1 MGLYKHLTG
10 TLQKEYSGEGSK
22 DYNYA
27 AIYRE
32 KVFRQRN
39 ADSAVIRLERPSNI
53 ARARSLGYKAKQGFI
68 IALSRIRKGSG
79 MHRRPVRGR
88 KPKRMGVTKL
98 TRRAPRQAM
107 AERRAGVKF
116 PNCEVLNSYWVGEDG
131 LNTFFEVILVDRASP
146 AVLADSDR
154 RWIASHKH
162 RHRAERGLTSRGKK
176 GRGLKKGRGHEKNFP
191 SQRAHNR
198 TAK

>member
-1 MGLYKHLTG
+1 MGLYKHLAG

-27 AIYRE
+27 ALYRE

-39 ADSAVIRLERPSNI
+39 ADSAVIRLERSSNI

-79 MHRRPVRGR
+79 LHRRPVRGR

-116 PNCEVLNSYWVGEDG
+116 PNCEVMNSYWVGEDG
-131 LNTFFEVILVDRASP
+131 KQTYYEVIMVDRTHPS
-146 AVLADSDR
+146 VIAD
-154 RWIASHKH
+154 
-162 RHRAERGLTSRGKK
+162 RGLMWVNSP
-176 GRGLKKGRGHEKNFP
+176 KNT
-191 SQRAHNR
+191 RR
-198 TAK
+198 